1 MSNKPIVLTHQ
12 FIAVVPAA
20 GAGKRMLA
28 NCPKQYLTIDNETIL
43 EHTVERLL
51 SHPLINK
58 VIIALSEGDEYTLV
72 HPW

>member
-28 NCPKQYLTIDNETIL
+28 NCPKQYLTID
-43 EHTVERLL
+43 
-51 SHPLINK
+51 S
-58 VIIALSEGDEYTLV
+58 ALRPTGTSPSLHEYNT
-72 HPW
+72 